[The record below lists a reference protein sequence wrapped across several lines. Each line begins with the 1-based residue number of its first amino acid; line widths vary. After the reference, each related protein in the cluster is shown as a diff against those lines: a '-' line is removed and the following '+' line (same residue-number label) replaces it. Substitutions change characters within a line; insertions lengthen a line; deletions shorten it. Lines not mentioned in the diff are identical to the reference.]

1 MVDPI
6 VSTGARAGEYDAM
19 VTAKADEP
27 VLTLQGGD
35 PFAAPTVLYW
45 VSLARAAGMASDKPE
60 DAEKLL
66 RKASS
71 AELVA
76 WAMISYFKGEQSEQD
91 AVHVEEVD
99 KTELT
104 IALVQT
110 VRRIH
115 NAVGEIVEAAD
126 ALAKLREFPEVEVA
140 LRQMVEPLKCQ
151 ADTIE
156 PRQLMRRD
164 ASRG

>member
-1 MVDPI
+1 MADQI

-19 VTAKADEP
+19 VTAKPNEP

-35 PFAAPTVLYW
+35 PFAAPTVLFW
-45 VSLARAAGMASDKPE
+45 VSLARAAGMAADKPE

-76 WAMISYFKGEQSEQD
+76 WAMMAYLKGEKIEEE
-91 AVHVEEVD
+91 AAHVEEID

-115 NAVGEIVEAAD
+115 NAVGEIADAAD
-126 ALAKLREFPEVEVA
+126 ALGKLRVFAEVEVA
-140 LRQMVEPLKCQ
+140 LREMIEPLKLQ

-164 ASRG
+164 TPRG